1 MAFGDFRYPD
11 VISHFGLTYDAVD
24 ELFAGVHL
32 LPPLPDTRAMLAKT
46 ARLATILN
54 NEKARSEW
62 LIAPLLAD
70 FWGRFHGQMG
80 LYSGMEFQADPAAG
94 LTGFLD
100 FAFCRGPQQTVL
112 TPPLLMVFEAKKE
125 NINEGLGQCVAA
137 LVGAQRFNQRSGIN
151 EPHLYGCVTTG
162 TAWRFVRLSGTTLTV
177 GLTEYTFDQ
186 LDKLL
191 GILAFIMGPPPAVV
205 AAA

>member
-11 VISHFGLTYDAVD
+11 VIAQFGLTYNAVD
-24 ELFAGVHL
+24 DLFAEVQP
-32 LPPLPDTRAMLAKT
+32 LPPLPATRGVLAIT
-46 ARLATILN
+46 ARLATTLN

-70 FWGRFHGQMG
+70 FWGRFHGQLG
-80 LYSGMEFQADPAAG
+80 LYSGMDFQADPDAG

-100 FAFCRGPQQTVL
+100 FAFCRGPQQIVL
-112 TPPLLMVFEAKKE
+112 TPPLLVVFEAKKE

-137 LVGAQRFNQRSGIN
+137 LVGGQRFNQRSGII

-162 TAWRFVRLSGTTLTV
+162 TAWRFMRLSETTLTV

-186 LDKLL
+186 LDQLL
-191 GILAFIMGPPPAVV
+191 GILAFIMGPPPV
-205 AAA
+205 AAAA